1 MLRKKEWLAYI
12 DFIMLMSPHENHLDC
27 LRLYLLGNEEEIC
40 VEQQFWWLS
49 FSKSLERYKLRVE
62 L

>member
-1 MLRKKEWLAYI
+1 MDVAKKKEWLAYI

-40 VEQQFWWLS
+40 VEQQFLV
-49 FSKSLERYKLRVE
+49 VE
-62 L
+62 FLKIFGAI